1 MNLSE
6 TMPTLQVV
14 ALGVNALLVLVI
26 FPLRKAV
33 DDLSNSDRALTER
46 LQALEIKI
54 AEQYVQRGELS
65 VTLDK
70 MLLKL
75 DQIDARI
82 NSRMDSLDAVKVNK

>member
-1 MNLSE
+1 
-6 TMPTLQVV
+6 MPTLQVV

-65 VTLDK
+65 ITLDK

>member
-1 MNLSE
+1 MNLLE

>member
-1 MNLSE
+1 
-6 TMPTLQVV
+6 MPTLQVV

>member
-1 MNLSE
+1 
-6 TMPTLQVV
+6 MPTLQVV

-65 VTLDK
+65 ITLDK

-82 NSRMDSLDAVKVNK
+82 NSRMDSLGAVKVNK